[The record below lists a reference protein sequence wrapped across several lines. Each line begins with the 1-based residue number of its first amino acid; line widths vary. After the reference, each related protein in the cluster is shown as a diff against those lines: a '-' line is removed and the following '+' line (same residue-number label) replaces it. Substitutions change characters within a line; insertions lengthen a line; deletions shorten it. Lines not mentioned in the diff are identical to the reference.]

1 MPPPDVVYSI
11 SPSKVPAVVQV
22 LVGKATVICPF
33 AALVIVAV
41 IVLSTLVVPT
51 FLILNLT
58 LPPVKFTAAQV
69 VLSSTSKVLP
79 EAAVLLS
86 FNVKFNSGRVSP
98 TTNSVSYT
106 HLTLPTT
113 PYV

>member
-79 EAAVLLS
+79 EAAVL
-86 FNVKFNSGRVSP
+86 P
-98 TTNSVSYT
+98 VSYT
-106 HLTLPTT
+106 HLTLPTNRE
-113 PYV
+113 V